1 MVAWSLVVPLAVVGS
16 QIAHVVGYRLA
27 TPDGDERA
35 HALTSSGH
43 AYLTYLPLV
52 LAVCSALLALGLIGE
67 IRRLASDAGEGVSRP
82 SAWGFA
88 ALAPAIF
95 CFQEHFERLAHDGA
109 FPFGAALERTFLVGL
124 LLQVPFALAAFL
136 LARLLLRAVRAL
148 VHLLSAPVRGRRA
161 GSSERWHLVELFL
174 PRIPA
179 LALGYGSRGPPATLA
194 A

>member
-1 MVAWSLVVPLAVVGS
+1 MVAWSLAVPLAVIGSQVAPVVGS
-16 QIAHVVGYRLA
+16 RLV
-27 TPDGDERA
+27 TPGEDERA

-43 AYLTYLPLV
+43 AYFTYLPLI
-52 LAVCSALLALGLIGE
+52 LAVCTALLVLGLIGE
-67 IRRLASDAGEGVSRP
+67 LRRLVSDATQDASRP

-109 FPFGAALERTFLVGL
+109 FPFDAALERTFLVGL

-136 LARLLLRAVRAL
+136 LARMLLSAVRAL
-148 VHLLSAPVRGRRA
+148 VYLLSAQPRGRRA
-161 GSSERWHLVELFL
+161 GSGKRWHLVARFL

-179 LALGYGSRGPPATLA
+179 LARGYGSRGPPVLLA